1 MQSPNLTDLNIQ
13 KMGELFPNCITETR
27 DDNGEIRYAI
37 DFDLLRQE
45 LSHSMI
51 EGPVER
57 YQLDW
62 PGKRESLLASNAP
75 IAKTLR
81 PARDESVNFDE
92 TENLFIEGDNLEALK
107 LLQESYLGKVKMI
120 YIDPPYNTG
129 NDFVYNDD
137 FAEDIDEYLVQSLQK
152 DEEGNRLVANPE
164 SRGRYHSDWLSMMHS
179 RLRLARNLLT
189 DEGLIMIHIDE
200 HEYVNLEKLLSEVFG
215 EDNNLGTIVW
225 DKRNPKGRVA
235 GVAQQHEYISV
246 FCKKKEFFST
256 TPFLRKKENGSDIL
270 RKANNLIEKHGITK
284 EARSKLREWINKN
297 NNLTGGEKAYCY
309 LDADGNVFRPVS
321 MAAPDRPENRSHRK
335 LIHPITK
342 KECPVPEKGWRYTD
356 KAMDVL
362 LNENKIVFG
371 VDETTQPQRKYLLKD
386 NLLEAV
392 SSLIYYGGSDISNV
406 YFDTPKPIYVAK
418 KLLEA
423 VLIEN
428 GIVMDFFAGS
438 STTAHAVMQL
448 NAEDGGNRKF
458 IMVQLPEE
466 TDEKSEAY
474 KAGYKNIAEIS
485 KERIRR
491 AGKQILESD
500 DIHEDWN
507 RDIGFRVLKIDSS
520 NMKET
525 FYKPEELT
533 QGDLLAQIENVKEDR
548 TAEDLLFQIMLDW
561 GLPLALPIEV
571 ETIQNKTVYIVAE
584 DALIACFD
592 EGIDEAIVKTLAD
605 RKPLRL
611 LFRDNYY
618 ASNAVKINAEQ
629 LIKQLSP
636 NTELKS
642 I

>member
-1 MQSPNLTDLNIQ
+1 MSKLDMQSPNLTDLNIQ
-13 KMGELFPNCITETR
+13 KMGELFPNCMTETR

-81 PARDESVNFDE
+81 PAREESVHFDE

-137 FAEDIDEYLVQSLQK
+137 FAEDTDEYLVQSLQK

-189 DEGLIMIHIDE
+189 DDGVIFISIDDNE
-200 HEYVNLEKLLSEVFG
+200 QANLKRLCDEVFG
-215 EDNNLGTIVW
+215 ESNHLVSFAWKTRQASG
-225 DKRNPKGRVA
+225 KQVA
-235 GVAQQHEYISV
+235 GSNVSSEHEYILCYSKNS
-246 FCKKKEFFST
+246 KKMAFKGIERDSSSYSNPDNDPRGIWAKHPLDVGSTREERPNCFYTLEDPATGIKYEANPNRVWAFS
-256 TPFLRKKENGSDIL
+256 KS
-270 RKANNLIEKHGITK
+270 
-284 EARSKLREWINKN
+284 
-297 NNLTGGEKAYCY
+297 
-309 LDADGNVFRPVS
+309 S
-321 MAAPDRPENRSHRK
+321 MQE
-335 LIHPITK
+335 
-342 KECPVPEKGWRYTD
+342 
-356 KAMDVL
+356 L
-362 LNENKIVFG
+362 LNEGKIIFHPEGKTRPYLKKFFSELRTEFKPISSWLDRKSFG
-371 VDETTQPQRKYLLKD
+371 IGFNTEGTRLVNNIFDKQKIFDYPKPMSLLVL
-386 NLLEAV
+386 LLEQITLSTDV
-392 SSLIYYGGSDISNV
+392 
-406 YFDTPKPIYVAK
+406 
-418 KLLEA
+418 
-423 VLIEN
+423 VL
-428 GIVMDFFAGS
+428 DFFAGS

-500 DIHEDWN
+500 EIHEDWN
-507 RDIGFRVLKIDSS
+507 RDIGFRVLKVDSS
-520 NMKET
+520 NMKEI

-533 QGDLLAQIENVKEDR
+533 QGDLLEQIENVKEDR

-561 GLPLALPIEV
+561 GLPLDLPIEV

>member
-1 MQSPNLTDLNIQ
+1 
-13 KMGELFPNCITETR
+13 
-27 DDNGEIRYAI
+27 
-37 DFDLLRQE
+37 
-45 LSHSMI
+45 
-51 EGPVER
+51 
-57 YQLDW
+57 
-62 PGKRESLLASNAP
+62 
-75 IAKTLR
+75 
-81 PARDESVNFDE
+81 
-92 TENLFIEGDNLEALK
+92 LEALK

-137 FAEDIDEYLVQSLQK
+137 FAEDTDEYLVQSLQK

-179 RLRLARNLLT
+179 RLRLARNLLR
-189 DEGLIMIHIDE
+189 DDGVIFISIDDHE
-200 HEYVNLEKLLSEVFG
+200 QANLLRLCEEIFGENNYSGTFVWERKKKPSFLKKTMGTVTEYVHTFAKQYESVDSFISGYAEDGKMYPFNNAGNNYSRLVFPERTVRFNMKDQLVRSQDMSAGNIKTKLISDVLIKDGLNETELVLDG
-215 EDNNLGTIVW
+215 EWRYSQD
-225 DKRNPKGRVA
+225 RVNELIES
-235 GVAQQHEYISV
+235 GNEIRISQI
-246 FCKKKEFFST
+246 
-256 TPFLRKKENGSDIL
+256 PFRP
-270 RKANNLIEKHGITK
+270 NLINRELRTK
-284 EARSKLREWINKN
+284 KTANFLSYRL
-297 NNLTGGEKAYCY
+297 
-309 LDADGNVFRPVS
+309 GNVSANEDATSEIREIFGGNSIMEYTKPR
-321 MAAPDRPENRSHRK
+321 DFIQY
-335 LIHPITK
+335 LINTSTFTG
-342 KECPVPEKGWRYTD
+342 E
-356 KAMDVL
+356 
-362 LNENKIVFG
+362 
-371 VDETTQPQRKYLLKD
+371 
-386 NLLEAV
+386 
-392 SSLIYYGGSDISNV
+392 
-406 YFDTPKPIYVAK
+406 
-418 KLLEA
+418 
-423 VLIEN
+423 
-428 GIVMDFFAGS
+428 GIILDFFAGS

-561 GLPLALPIEV
+561 GLPLDLPIEV

>member
-1 MQSPNLTDLNIQ
+1 MSKLDMQSPNLTDLNIQ

-137 FAEDIDEYLVQSLQK
+137 FAEDTDEYLVQSLQK

-179 RLRLARNLLT
+179 RLRLARNLLKE
-189 DEGLIMIHIDE
+189 DGLIMLSIDGNE
-200 HEYVNLEKLLSEVFG
+200 VANLKKLCDEIFG
-215 EDNNLGTIVW
+215 EQNFFSDLVVIRSEGGGLAKTVIKGHDSLLIYAKNLNKSTGIFRPKDIRGKVITV
-225 DKRNPKGRVA
+225 KGR
-235 GVAQQHEYISV
+235 EYWIEEDWLRREFGKYGTCLYEEIEEVKGIDKKIEIDQGLESGIYRLI
-246 FCKKKEFFST
+246 KKEKGHIVGRLRALDEDGSKFYSIIKHLNKFGVQDLTELSLNQYFSYPKPKSLIEELVLGATFFS
-256 TPFLRKKENGSDIL
+256 RKNTDIIL
-270 RKANNLIEKHGITK
+270 
-284 EARSKLREWINKN
+284 
-297 NNLTGGEKAYCY
+297 
-309 LDADGNVFRPVS
+309 
-321 MAAPDRPENRSHRK
+321 
-335 LIHPITK
+335 
-342 KECPVPEKGWRYTD
+342 
-356 KAMDVL
+356 
-362 LNENKIVFG
+362 
-371 VDETTQPQRKYLLKD
+371 
-386 NLLEAV
+386 
-392 SSLIYYGGSDISNV
+392 
-406 YFDTPKPIYVAK
+406 
-418 KLLEA
+418 
-423 VLIEN
+423 
-428 GIVMDFFAGS
+428 DFFAGS

-561 GLPLALPIEV
+561 GLPLDLPIEV